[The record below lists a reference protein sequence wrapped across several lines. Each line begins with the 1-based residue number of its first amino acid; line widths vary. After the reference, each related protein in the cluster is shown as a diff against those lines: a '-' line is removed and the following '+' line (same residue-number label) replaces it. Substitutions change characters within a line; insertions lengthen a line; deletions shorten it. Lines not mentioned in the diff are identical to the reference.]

1 MRRPD
6 RVLIVLAF
14 AAVILTVAAARGP
27 IWPGDVA
34 VTGYL
39 QALSPGTA
47 WAEAMTK
54 SASAPW
60 SFILALSVGAIIWWV
75 AGWRPAVAVAL
86 AFGSMWMMGEWVKP
100 LIARPRPSAALVRV
114 IGTPKGFSFPST
126 FALVYSTTIGALAL
140 VAACGSL
147 TRGKGAIVASC
158 VFLLL
163 AGGIARIT
171 LGAHWPSDILATY
184 VVGLTWSAVLLRV
197 IAGAPPQ
204 GIR

>member
-14 AAVILTVAAARGP
+14 AAVILTVAAARVP

-34 VTGYL
+34 VTRSL
-39 QALSPGTA
+39 QAVSPGTA

-60 SFILALSVGAIIWWV
+60 SFILALSAGAIVWWM
-75 AGWRPAVAVAL
+75 AGWRAAVAVAL
-86 AFGSMWMMGEWVKP
+86 AFGSMWMIGEWVKP
-100 LIARPRPSAALVRV
+100 LVGRPRPSAALVRV
-114 IGTPKGFSFPST
+114 IGAPKGYSFPST

-140 VAACGSL
+140 VAAFGSL
-147 TRGKGAIVASC
+147 TRGRGAIVASC
-158 VFLLL
+158 VFLLS
-163 AGGIARIT
+163 AGGLARIT
-171 LGAHWPSDILATY
+171 LGAHWPSDVLATY
-184 VVGLTWSAVLLRV
+184 VVGLTWSAVLLRIV
-197 IAGAPPQ
+197 AGAPPA